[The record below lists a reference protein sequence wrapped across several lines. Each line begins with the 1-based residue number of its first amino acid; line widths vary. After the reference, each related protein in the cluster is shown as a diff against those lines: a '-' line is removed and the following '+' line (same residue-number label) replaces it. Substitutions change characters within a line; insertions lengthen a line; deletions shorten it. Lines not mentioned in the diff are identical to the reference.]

1 MIYKIIIYSKFSLN
15 KVIYVTD
22 DWTGGNC
29 VRIFDKST
37 HRLIR
42 NVGDLNAWNPLGLL
56 VDDMGNM

>member
-1 MIYKIIIYSKFSLN
+1 MTQFLLN
-15 KVIYVTD
+15 ICFILLKDIYVTD

-29 VRIFDKST
+29 VRIFDKLT
-37 HRLIR
+37 HRLLR